1 VTRTEEAQATPRSLR
16 SWLMKGVREE
26 HQAHLAPHPSPHQT
40 GGAVECAPF
49 GQDCSQGVITLSG
62 EPRRPCLSSQPTP
75 SRLAGADST
84 PTSTPRAL
92 QLARVA
98 KARGMSIAALDAVV
112 DAHTSSRFLVF
123 LGELTVNVLAL
134 NLDLHRRY
142 PYRP

>member
-1 VTRTEEAQATPRSLR
+1 VKPFVS
-16 SWLMKGVREE
+16 SWERVV
-26 HQAHLAPHPSPHQT
+26 
-40 GGAVECAPF
+40 VECAPS

-84 PTSTPRAL
+84 PTSAPRAL

-112 DAHTSSRFLVF
+112 DAPTSGRFLVF
-123 LGELTVNVLAL
+123 LGEPTVNVLAL